1 MGSWGR
7 DQGNSDL
14 QGRESRFAQ
23 STGSWSRDQ
32 GSSDLHGHIALS
44 MGSWGRDWGNSDL
57 QGRESRFAQSTGS
70 WGRDQ
75 STGSWGRDQGSWNS
89 KIELVGIRSC
99 QGQGRL
105 YLPLQVCLS
114 ETRRENLGQES
125 GLNQR
130 CFVQQEKNDKAG
142 LDGVLLSLLGLL
154 I

>member
-75 STGSWGRDQGSWNS
+75 GSWNS

-99 QGQGRL
+99 QRQSRL

-114 ETRRENLGQES
+114 ETRRESLGQES

-130 CFVQQEKNDKAG
+130 CFVQQKKNDKAG

>member
-14 QGRESRFAQ
+14 QGRESRFA
-23 STGSWSRDQ
+23 
-32 GSSDLHGHIALS
+32 
-44 MGSWGRDWGNSDL
+44 
-57 QGRESRFAQSTGS
+57 
-70 WGRDQ
+70 Q

-154 I
+154 V